1 MKRKV
6 RVYRD
11 REIQMTEEN
20 RGLWG
25 EGGGERKRGTERVI
39 RMIRKNQ
46 GSWREIKGNK
56 DGKEKSWLMER

>member
-25 EGGGERKRGTERVI
+25 EGGGERKRGTE
-39 RMIRKNQ
+39 
-46 GSWREIKGNK
+46 SDK
-56 DGKEKSWLMER
+56 DDKEKSGLMERDKRK